1 MLKFFYHVST
11 YCCFMDQLLFPRIF
25 TNSPIGIWC
34 GRPGRVSSDFT
45 STHRWLGSP
54 SRATSTLHAQE
65 HNTKQV
71 VAGSSC
77 TGTQAKQ
84 CPLLYN
90 SSTVTVLLSTS
101 ASLHY
106 SSLNNSMLFSLPPF
120 VSPLVHLAWALHFG
134 DGLDSLVLYNLLLFL
149 NLALIPLLDA

>member
-65 HNTKQV
+65 HNTQQV

-84 CPLLYN
+84 PPLLHGQQPLH
-90 SSTVTVLLSTS
+90 STQCNQSMVNIMRALTS
-101 ASLHY
+101 AIALQRPS
-106 SSLNNSMLFSLPPF
+106 SSLRRPPF
-120 VSPLVHLAWALHFG
+120 VTRL
-134 DGLDSLVLYNLLLFL
+134 
-149 NLALIPLLDA
+149 